1 MNAKIVL
8 FLNLILF
15 SSSISDINYNL
26 NGIQNFRNKSL
37 KILEQSPNL
46 QLLNPI
52 STQKITDE
60 GINEIISFTFKP
72 KNANF
77 KQASFN
83 LRENA
88 EISSIKADFENRL
101 NGTLINNNGITYII
115 DNNQINFKF
124 TLTKNHEIKV
134 FLNIEYKEKYNI
146 LYCEEPIYVQDI
158 FSGQCKFNF
167 ILDSNFENLGLQ
179 DENFTQINETTYS
192 YDHDCPSQIVSDYIR
207 LTPSQISWKTYF
219 EISLI
224 PSEKM
229 FNVNIIIPKYY
240 LHYLNNNITKYNPK
254 ISLSKFDFNEGS
266 NETHFIFNYI
276 PEEKKNLNLN

>member
-1 MNAKIVL
+1 MNTKIVL

-15 SSSISDINYNL
+15 SSSINDINYNL

-60 GINEIISFTFKP
+60 GINETISFTFKT
-72 KNANF
+72 KNNANF

-101 NGTLINNNGITYII
+101 NGTLINNNITYII

-124 TLTKNHEIKV
+124 YLTKNHEIKV
-134 FLNIEYKEKYNI
+134 FLNIEYKENYNL
-146 LYCEEPIYVQDI
+146 LYREEPIYVQDI
-158 FSGQCKFNF
+158 FSGQCKFDF
-167 ILDSNFENLGLQ
+167 ILFLNHF
-179 DENFTQINETTYS
+179 
-192 YDHDCPSQIVSDYIR
+192 
-207 LTPSQISWKTYF
+207 
-219 EISLI
+219 LI
-224 PSEKM
+224 LKC
-229 FNVNIIIPKYY
+229 
-240 LHYLNNNITKYNPK
+240 
-254 ISLSKFDFNEGS
+254 
-266 NETHFIFNYI
+266 FIFNHI
-276 PEEKKNLNLN
+276 AKNYK